1 LGVAAAWVGWGG
13 ETEEGRTIERV
24 GGVGVCRTY

>member
-1 LGVAAAWVGWGG
+1 VGGLLGGG